1 MVFFVVRRFF
11 LNSRKRYSS
20 PVQRKEYPLLYA
32 VFNLRLLRRQLD
44 ILRDG
49 IVIGLIRLDIAA
61 VVPRAHDLKALF
73 VGSHLE
79 ERFLHALR
87 VVVGKAGVD
96 RNRVVGD
103 VAVGELRDGEQ
114 AVQII
119 RIAVL
124 IQHGAGEHEARAS
137 NTKQAST

>member
-1 MVFFVVRRFF
+1 MFGAF
-11 LNSRKRYSS
+11 SQTAESGIPS
-20 PVQRKEYPLLYA
+20 PFRGKNTPLLYA

-44 ILRDG
+44 VLRDG
-49 IVIGLIRLDIAA
+49 IVIGLVRLDIAA

-103 VAVGELRDGEQ
+103 IAVGELRDGEQ
-114 AVQII
+114 AVQTI
-119 RIAVL
+119 RIASTAL
-124 IQHGAGEHEARAS
+124 ENTKRAPS